1 MQRLAKKRREEPK
14 TLASSLG
21 ERSLQKLKSLDSLGM
36 SFNIDRM
43 SKGFENI
50 EADIE
55 RAVLVVV
62 NQDESEDEVV
72 ENELEGLCE
81 AAGVEPIV
89 TIRQRLDRPYKGT
102 YVGTGKVEEIGL
114 LAQETKADLVLID
127 GEVSG
132 MQQRNL
138 EKAFDKKV
146 IDRTQLIL
154 DIFARRARTKE
165 GMLQVELAQ
174 LTYMMP
180 KLMSV
185 YTKFERQKGGIG
197 MRGPGETK
205 LESDRRMVRDRISK
219 LKHEIE
225 DVKRVRDQQRS
236 SRRKHP
242 FPFASIV
249 GYTSAGK
256 STLMNRMA
264 GTDLLADAMPF
275 ATLDPTTRKVDLP
288 DGYSLFLTDTV
299 GFIRNL
305 PTHLV
310 AAFRS
315 TLEEVTHS
323 DFILHLIDVSTPAWE
338 IQRDAVMETLQ
349 QLDAADK
356 PSLTVFNKIDALDN
370 QHLATELVAAWPNS
384 VAISAATGK
393 GMEDLLAAI
402 SRQVQSLLGTV
413 KALVPYS
420 ESGLVQDCYDFGRV
434 HLVDYR
440 EEGIYVE
447 AELVAEM
454 RQKLERFSVEL

>member
-1 MQRLAKKRREEPK
+1 MGRGQL
-14 TLASSLG
+14 
-21 ERSLQKLKSLDSLGM
+21 
-36 SFNIDRM
+36 SFNIVPM
-43 SKGFENI
+43 AKGLETL
-50 EADIE
+50 EPTVE
-55 RAVLVVV
+55 RALLVLV
-62 NQDESEDEVV
+62 NEDESEDEIV

-81 AAGVEPIV
+81 AAGVEPV
-89 TIRQRLDRPYKGT
+89 AFIRQRLDRPYKGT
-102 YVGTGKVEEIGL
+102 YVGTGKVEEIAA
-114 LAQETKADLVLID
+114 LAKEMSADLVLID

-132 MQQRNL
+132 IQQRNL
-138 EKAFDKKV
+138 EEAFECKV
-146 IDRTQLIL
+146 VDRTQLIL
-154 DIFARRARTKE
+154 DIFAGRARTKE

-205 LESDRRMVRDRISK
+205 LESDRRLVRDRIAR

-225 DVKRVRDQQRS
+225 DVKRVRDQQRA

-256 STLMNRMA
+256 STLMNRLA

-275 ATLDPTTRKVDLP
+275 ATLDATTRKIDLP
-288 DGYSLFLTDTV
+288 DGYALFLTDTV

-323 DFILHLIDVSTPAWE
+323 DFILHLVDVSTPAWE
-338 IQRDAVMETLQ
+338 VQRDSVLETLE
-349 QLDAADK
+349 QLGASDK
-356 PSLTVFNKIDALDN
+356 PTLTVFNKIDALGEPR
-370 QHLATELVAAWPNS
+370 LATELVAEWPDS
-384 VAISAATGK
+384 VAISATTGK
-393 GMEDLLAAI
+393 GIDDLMLAI
-402 SRQVQSLLGTV
+402 RKKVQSLLGFV

-434 HLVDYR
+434 HVMDYR
-440 EEGIYVE
+440 DEGIYIE

-454 RQKLERFSVEL
+454 RQKLLQYAVDK

>member
-1 MQRLAKKRREEPK
+1 
-14 TLASSLG
+14 
-21 ERSLQKLKSLDSLGM
+21 
-36 SFNIDRM
+36 M
-43 SKGFENI
+43 SKGLISLEPAL
-50 EADIE
+50 EK
-55 RAVLVVV
+55 AVLVVV
-62 NQDESEDEVV
+62 NEDEHEDEMV
-72 ENELEGLCE
+72 EIELEGLCE
-81 AAGVEPIV
+81 AAGVEPIA

-114 LAQETKADLVLID
+114 LTKEVGADLVLID

-138 EKAFDKKV
+138 ENAFHCKV
-146 IDRTQLIL
+146 VDRTQLIL
-154 DIFARRARTKE
+154 DIFARRAHTKE

-205 LESDRRMVRDRISK
+205 LESDKRLVRDRIAR
-219 LKHEIE
+219 LKDEIE
-225 DVKRVRDQQRS
+225 DVKRIRDQQRA

-256 STLMNRMA
+256 STLMNRLA

-275 ATLDPTTRKVDLP
+275 ATLDPTTRKIELP
-288 DGYSLFLTDTV
+288 EGYSLFLTDTV
-299 GFIRNL
+299 GFIRKL

-315 TLEEVTHS
+315 TLEEVTFS
-323 DFILHLIDVSTPAWE
+323 DFIIHLIDVGNPAWE
-338 IQRDAVMETLQ
+338 IQRDSVLETLE
-349 QLDAADK
+349 QLHAADK
-356 PSLTVFNKIDALDN
+356 PMLTVFNKIDALTDPRM
-370 QHLATELVAAWPNS
+370 ATELVASWPNS
-384 VAISAATGK
+384 IAISASTGK
-393 GMEDLLAAI
+393 GMGDLMAAI
-402 SRQVQSLLGTV
+402 MAQVQELLGKV

-420 ESGLVQDCYDFGRV
+420 EPSMVQDCYDYGRV
-434 HLVDYR
+434 LKVEYR
-440 EEGIYVE
+440 EDGVYIE
-447 AELVAEM
+447 AELIAEM
-454 RQKLERFSVEL
+454 RQKLSPFLVP